1 MLKIVGKPK
10 DYFLTESP
18 QNNPLRWVLLFRKDD
33 TLVPQTAEFRCKDYL
48 NDLVAKYHGQVFK
61 VYGFDTEKININEE
75 GCYFLLKNIVNED
88 KFISNISNV
97 INAEVEEDKELL
109 IEDLREQGLVIF
121 IPKYFFSNTYLI
133 SLVSYLIRVC
143 NNNIEFKFFEQ
154 VWSSLERQTD
164 TAIPTYGDYESI
176 IRKWKFTVPEDFYKY
191 WYYYNKNYNSE
202 VRPDVKDLGQIVH
215 DNGVISWIKGGA
227 R

>member
-1 MLKIVGKPK
+1 
-10 DYFLTESP
+10 
-18 QNNPLRWVLLFRKDD
+18 
-33 TLVPQTAEFRCKDYL
+33 
-48 NDLVAKYHGQVFK
+48 
-61 VYGFDTEKININEE
+61 
-75 GCYFLLKNIVNED
+75 
-88 KFISNISNV
+88 
-97 INAEVEEDKELL
+97 
-109 IEDLREQGLVIF
+109 LREQGLVIF